1 MNLRSFEL
9 KITQQNRPLVVE
21 FWAPWC
27 HPCKAMA
34 PFLSAAA
41 SKYQGKV
48 DLLKV
53 NVDES
58 PEIAQSLRIMA
69 VPTMIGYSGGK
80 SVFRKTGFQPQS
92 SIDKFFA
99 DLAEGKSALKQGPAP
114 ASRIFR
120 AVAGLALIIGG
131 IAYHNSML
139 LILLGIAVTFTA
151 FYDRCP
157 IYRAVRSWMKNKIAK
172 KAAR

>member
-1 MNLRSFEL
+1 MNLKSFEL
-9 KITQQNRPLVVE
+9 KILQQTRPLVVE

-99 DLAEGKSALKQGPAP
+99 DLTEGKTTSKQEPAL

-120 AVAGLALIIGG
+120 AAAGLVLIIGG
-131 IAYHNSML
+131 IAYNNSIL
-139 LILLGIAVTFTA
+139 LILLGVAITFSA

-157 IYRAVRSWMKNKIAK
+157 IYRAVSGWIKNKVTK
-172 KAAR
+172 KAVR